1 MANTPYRPDAAGVPS
16 RAQRQPT
23 NGLAVAAMVVSL
35 IAVPFTVL
43 GLLIYL
49 FTWAIVPALVL
60 SIIGVVL
67 GAIALKRL
75 RGNSQRGRGMAL
87 TGLIAGSICLVGGG
101 IRDILAF
108 ANDQGQL
115 LSQLGLSGGKG
126 SSPY

>member
-1 MANTPYRPDAAGVPS
+1 
-16 RAQRQPT
+16 
-23 NGLAVAAMVVSL
+23 MVVSL

-67 GAIALKRL
+67 GAVALKRL

-108 ANDQGQL
+108 ASDQGQL
-115 LSQLGLSGGKG
+115 LSQLGLS
-126 SSPY
+126 